1 MSKALWL
8 AILLLTAPAMAAP
21 AGRVQ
26 AHVDENGVLIRG
38 PESCGTRQVAAPGA
52 EDAAF
57 IGNPATLVRTIY
69 LNKNGGTYSVKSGN
83 VTDASTNTASTIA
96 SGDGAQH
103 LNAVIPPIDAVF
115 NWPYIVT
122 CVKAQY
128 KPYNVSV
135 TETEPTSGN
144 YVEAVVGGT
153 GASTGWSSNSGILG
167 VASADNF
174 CGVTEKGIAFS
185 FSTNHIG
192 IQKKDDELCAT
203 IAHEVGHLLSLEH
216 EVFGADTMSY
226 VPFATSLVKRFD
238 ASNQKCGTDDQHLN
252 SCQCQTTGTGQV
264 TDSATRLTQ
273 YLGLRPVETMP
284 PTLNVDS
291 PGDNNTLPPSF
302 SVVAEA
308 SDETAMDQVA
318 VLLNG
323 TMMAASSNPTNTTY
337 TVALTH
343 VPLGTYTLEVQAI
356 DLSGNITKK
365 DLAVTVA
372 LGATGESCVNG
383 ADCTGSVCAQNADSS
398 QFCTQACDA
407 SNTCPDGFACDVVGA
422 QNLCVPSAGGGCC
435 AVSPAGGDAG
445 APTML
450 LGLGI
455 GAVVIRR
462 RRRRS

>member
-1 MSKALWL
+1 MLKAPAVAL
-8 AILLLTAPAMAAP
+8 LLLTSQVMAAP
-21 AGRVQ
+21 RVD
-26 AHVDENGVLIRG
+26 ADGVLIRDAA
-38 PESCGTRQVAAPGA
+38 SCGTRQVARPGV

-57 IGNPATLVRTIY
+57 SAVPATMVRTIY
-69 LNKNGGTYSVKSGN
+69 LNKNGGTYSIKSGSA
-83 VTDASTNTASTIA
+83 VTNSATNTANTLAAGDQQPHA
-96 SGDGAQH
+96 S
-103 LNAVIPPIDAVF
+103 AVIPPIDSVF

-128 KPYNVSV
+128 KPYNVSI
-135 TETEPTSGN
+135 TETEPTSGD

-153 GASTGWSSNSGILG
+153 GASTGWSASSGILG
-167 VASADNF
+167 VASTDSF
-174 CGVTEKGIAFS
+174 CGIDAKGIAFS

-192 IQKKDDELCAT
+192 IARQDDELCAT

-216 EVFGADTMSY
+216 EIANADTMSY
-226 VPFATSLVKRFD
+226 VPFATAHAKSFTGTD
-238 ASNQKCGTDDQHLN
+238 SHCGTDSQTET
-252 SCQCQTTGTGQV
+252 SCSCQTTSAGEM
-264 TDSATRLTQ
+264 TDSAKRLTQ
-273 YLGLRPVETMP
+273 YLGLRPVETVP

-291 PGDNNTLPPSF
+291 PGDHNTLPPSF

-337 TVALTH
+337 TVALTN
-343 VPLGTYTLEVQAI
+343 VPVGSYTLEVQAI

-372 LGATGESCVNG
+372 LGATGETCVNG
-383 ADCTGSVCAQNADSS
+383 TDCTGSVCAQNADGS

-422 QNLCVPSAGGGCC
+422 QNLCVPSGGGGCC
-435 AVSPAGGDAG
+435 AVTPAGGDAG